1 MDDSRGPESGLP
13 GPSSGD
19 DGVNRFC
26 LAARLTAAN
35 RRKPAWSGI
44 SGFRR
49 AVRTYPHPIDLPEGR
64 TITVSPFFLAPKL
77 EALMT
82 KRALKRMVREGEFNP
97 GQFNDDGKV
106 RRLPI
111 ERGWSPMGGHGAHH
125 NDDEGREQ
133 GYLKTIKAKSD
144 GQAEMMKAIDDR
156 NMVMALGPAGTG
168 KTYLA
173 IAKAVEALEAG
184 KVGRIV
190 LSRPAVEAGE
200 SIGFLPG
207 EMEDKL
213 APYLRPLYDALSD
226 RLSMKR
232 VRALMAEGAI
242 EIAPVGFM
250 RGRTL
255 NNAFVV
261 IDEAQN
267 CTYVQLKMLLTRL
280 GWHSTMVIT
289 GDPNQSDLLPGI
301 SGLGDVADRLEAV
314 AGIAVV
320 RLKDVDIVRHPLVA
334 SMLGV
339 L

>member
-1 MDDSRGPESGLP
+1 
-13 GPSSGD
+13 
-19 DGVNRFC
+19 
-26 LAARLTAAN
+26 
-35 RRKPAWSGI
+35 
-44 SGFRR
+44 
-49 AVRTYPHPIDLPEGR
+49 
-64 TITVSPFFLAPKL
+64 
-77 EALMT
+77 MT
-82 KRALKRMVREGEFNP
+82 KRACKRMVREGAFDAA
-97 GQFNDDGKV
+97 QFDTRFEDAKV
-106 RRLPI
+106 RRLPL
-111 ERGWSPMGGHGAHH
+111 ERSWSPLGHAD
-125 NDDEGREQ
+125 NDERDQ
-133 GYLKTIKAKSD
+133 GYLKTIKPKSE
-144 GQAEMMKAIDDR
+144 GQTQLIEAVDSHSL
-156 NMVMALGPAGTG
+156 VLALGPAGTG

-190 LSRPAVEAGE
+190 LSRPAIEAGE

-207 EMEDKL
+207 DMEDKL

-242 EIAPVGFM
+242 EIAPVGYM

-280 GWHSTMVIT
+280 GWHSTMIVT

-301 SGLGDVADRLEAV
+301 SGLANVAERLEAV
-314 AGIAVV
+314 PEIAVV
-320 RLKDVDIVRHPLVA
+320 RLADADIVRHPLVA